1 VSSIVWN
8 RSATRW
14 RILFAPVL
22 ALAADLLAQLPDPGG
37 LPEED
42 GGFRVSP
49 TAFIVLFGAG
59 FLLGA
64 IGHMVKSRALVAVGV
79 LMIFLATVLVP
90 ILLHAT
96 R

>member
-1 VSSIVWN
+1 VV
-8 RSATRW
+8 
-14 RILFAPVL
+14 

-49 TAFIVLFGAG
+49 TAFIVLFGVG
-59 FLLGA
+59 FLVGA
-64 IGHMVKSRALVAVGV
+64 VGHLVKSRTLVAIGV
-79 LMIFLATVLVP
+79 LMIFLSTVLVP
-90 ILLHAT
+90 IVLHAT